1 MQEKTLL
8 QLLQNRIFSGLTQTQ
23 FLGIL
28 DCITYALRE
37 YEAGELV
44 VPRGKQL
51 EHLGIVLSGELSF
64 RETGGSGL
72 LTEFGTLGADQ
83 LLGEAVAFSSDC
95 VMPYDII
102 AKTET
107 CVLYLTRNFFLMPCG
122 KNCPNANTHHIVLKN
137 MLRLL
142 SDRTISLGQKVKYL
156 SAPDLKT
163 KIAMYLCDLCDATE
177 SLSFQLPLNRDRLS
191 EFLSV
196 ARPSLSREMIRLK
209 EIGLIDFQRS
219 YVTILDIDA
228 LRFLSSRVSSE
239 H

>member
-1 MQEKTLL
+1 MQEKILL

-23 FLGIL
+23 LLEIL
-28 DCITYALRE
+28 DCITHASRK

-64 RETGGSGL
+64 SETGGSGL
-72 LTEFGTLGADQ
+72 PAEFGALGPNQ
-83 LLGEAVAFSSDC
+83 LFGEAVAFSSDC
-95 VMPYDII
+95 VLPYDII
-102 AKTET
+102 AKTGT

-122 KNCPNANTHHIVLKN
+122 KNCPNANTHHIVLRN

-142 SDRTISLGQKVKYL
+142 SDRTISLGRKVKYL

-209 EIGLIDFQRS
+209 ELGLIDFQRS

-228 LRFLSSRVSSE
+228 LRFLSTKAPPE
-239 H
+239 D